1 MNDDGPVQPP
11 DDPRE
16 VPLTGDPAASSGD
29 AAPSEAPAEPPSP
42 SDGLGIDSDESAHWF
57 RVPRRRR
64 RWPWVVLWAT
74 LLVVG
79 IGVGLAV
86 ASISLLDHTLQKA
99 SPDIPFVRAAQK
111 AVDPELPGQPINILL
126 IGSDKRA
133 GAEGNGDPG
142 RADSL
147 ILIRMDGDQGFISM
161 LSFPRDLY
169 VEIPG
174 HGRNK
179 INSAFSIGGPAKT
192 IETIKK
198 LTGQP
203 INYFVNIDFHGF
215 VKLVDQVGGVYMDVD
230 RHYFHKNIAGDGV
243 ADYEEIDLRPGYQ
256 RMNGRDALDFVRY
269 RHTDSDFARIA
280 RQQAFL
286 SELKRQTNR
295 FGNLPEIPAY
305 AGIFADSIVTNVRS
319 VPRLLGILEQS
330 ITADKDRIARTSVSG
345 TPTMINGASVVETT
359 QAEVDSKVDRW
370 LHPEFQQG
378 DAAKVVS
385 PHDVTVEVQNGSG
398 RLLAAD
404 DAAAALRTRGFDA
417 SASGNAD
424 SFGKARTAV
433 YYAPDQREAAKNIQR
448 LFGASAVLG
457 ALPKDAP
464 DGVDVRVVVGESFDG
479 SLSAPRRGGKSAEK
493 QTANV
498 VDTTSLVPLLGRVQK
513 VTGLKVMVPL
523 RVPSGSEMK
532 ILRAYR
538 INTGGQ
544 GPQAVKMVFRVPSG
558 TYWGYQMVAWPD
570 PPLLEGRTGV
580 VRSGGRDY
588 STFYDGKN
596 LMRLAWQRD
605 GVTYWISNTLDYQLS
620 PETMYAVAKSARP
633 LGRATLRSGAS
644 STAIPIETDAYTP

>member
-1 MNDDGPVQPP
+1 M
-11 DDPRE
+11 
-16 VPLTGDPAASSGD
+16 
-29 AAPSEAPAEPPSP
+29 
-42 SDGLGIDSDESAHWF
+42 
-57 RVPRRRR
+57 
-64 RWPWVVLWAT
+64 
-74 LLVVG
+74 VG
-79 IGVGLAV
+79 IGAGFAV
-86 ASISLLDHTLQKA
+86 AGISLLGHTLDRA
-99 SPDIPFVRAAQK
+99 SPDTELVRAAQNV
-111 AVDPELPGQPINILL
+111 VDPELPGKPINILL

-133 GAEGNGDPG
+133 GAEGGGDPG
-142 RADSL
+142 RSDSL

-161 LSFPRDLY
+161 LSVPRDLY

-179 INSAFSIGGPAKT
+179 INSAFSLGGPAKT

-203 INYFVNIDFHGF
+203 INYFVNIDFRGF

-230 RHYFHKNIAGDGV
+230 RAYFNKNVVGDGV
-243 ADYEEIDLRPGYQ
+243 ADYEEIDLKPGYQ
-256 RMNGRDALDFVRY
+256 RMNGKDALDYVRY

-330 ITADKDRIARTSVSG
+330 ITTDKDRIARASVAG

-359 QAEVDSKVDRW
+359 QSEVDSKVDRW

-378 DAAKVVS
+378 EAARVVS
-385 PHDVTVEVQNGSG
+385 PHDVTVQVQNGSG

-404 DAAAALRTRGFDA
+404 DAATALRARGFDA
-417 SASGNAD
+417 SAAGNAD
-424 SFGKARTAV
+424 GFGKAQTAV
-433 YYAPDQREAAKNIQR
+433 YYAPDKREAAKNIQR
-448 LFGASAVLG
+448 LFGPGAVLA
-457 ALPKDAP
+457 ALAKDAP

-479 SLSAPRRGGKSAEK
+479 ALVRARKASNPAEK
-493 QTANV
+493 RTANV
-498 VDTTSLVPLLGRVQK
+498 VDTTSLVSLLGRVQK

-523 RVPSGSEMK
+523 RVPSGSELK
-532 ILRAYR
+532 IVRAYR
-538 INTGGQ
+538 VNTGGQ

-644 STAIPIETDAYTP
+644 PTAIPIETDAYTP